1 MEGFEVVTSD
11 DCKAGHVVETRGD
24 YLIIEHGTLRKS
36 RHAVPREFA
45 HVPGGQNT
53 VRLTIAKEI
62 LDHSPRLNG
71 GFDERAVAEHYGL
84 AEGTAEPP
92 TEGELESPGLLGERT
107 RD

>member
-45 HVPGGQNT
+45 HVPDGQNT

-92 TEGELESPGLLGERT
+92 TEGELESPGLLGDRT